1 MSHPSESFGGS
12 FWFTLST
19 SLLHGCAT
27 LLLLLLAT
35 LLGWIG
41 QIDTAFGQRM
51 SAVMEE
57 SFAHHPPAALS
68 WLLAIVI
75 AFGLPVL
82 LLNCRLGWQR
92 WTVWLAGIAVL
103 ALWAPVL
110 CLASY
115 RPYFSLVWLAAA
127 CSGLSLN
134 LHMRW
139 IARSEGPKNT

>member
-1 MSHPSESFGGS
+1 MSHPSDSSGGS
-12 FWFTLST
+12 FWFILTT

-41 QIDTAFGQRM
+41 QIDTALGQRM
-51 SAVMEE
+51 SAVMDE

-82 LLNCRLGWQR
+82 LLNCRHGWQR
-92 WTVWLAGIAVL
+92 WTVWSAGTTVI

-115 RPYFSLVWLAAA
+115 CPDISLVCLAAA

-134 LHMRW
+134 LHLLW
-139 IARSEGPKNT
+139 IARSDCSKNT